1 MKTGL
6 SSLLLC
12 RAISPRRRLTDCGF
26 PSAAYVHGFGFD
38 IPAVAFVDA
47 GSEPVQPATV
57 RISRPVTMFNRAVK
71 AAEANQQPRTTV
83 ATTSSASLKKQ
94 LFPSS
99 SPNGN
104 ITDMFKKASASQV
117 STTTSRASAAPDPLQ
132 NRSANISKPPTQQ
145 ANGKA
150 FASLY
155 TRPDDPFK
163 EPTDQS
169 EDGGNGVR
177 SFAHKPMSAQQP
189 AVYFADDDF
198 SDDENL
204 DLDFSAPSS
213 LPALPKLP
221 PAKVSPKQNP
231 PPPSQTSVLSWS
243 QSSPSHM
250 RPPPA
255 RPDPSRQEPPQRPNK
270 RVSPDA
276 IEPVKKKRQLPS
288 SYAKSKAE
296 EIDIE
301 TLYQDATTPAPKIKP
316 PPLWDTSASAV
327 KEQKRQLKKAIS
339 CSKAEVSQADM
350 QNPVKSTATKKA
362 TIHLSE
368 EQEHVKKLVVEKGHS
383 VFFTG
388 PAGTGKSVL
397 MRSIIA
403 ALKKKYARDP
413 ERVAV
418 TASTGLAACNIGGM
432 TLHSFAGIGLGKE
445 DAQTLV
451 KKVRRNPKAKN
462 RWTKTK
468 VLIIDEVSM
477 VDGEL
482 FDKLSQVGRQIRNNG
497 RPWGGIQLVI
507 TGDFFQLPPVP
518 DHGSKQRDSKFAFD
532 AATWSTSIDHTI
544 GLTEVFRQRDPG
556 KLFPCAGNGQNRRLT
571 RDTVFAN
578 MLNEMRL
585 GKISQETVNTF
596 RALSRKPEFDDGL
609 EVTEL

>member
-6 SSLLLC
+6 PSLVLC
-12 RAISPRRRLTDCGF
+12 RAIPPHRRKFGREF
-26 PSAAYVHGFGFD
+26 PSAAYVHGVGFNF
-38 IPAVAFVDA
+38 PAVASVDA
-47 GSEPVQPATV
+47 GSEPVRPITV
-57 RISRPVTMFNRAVK
+57 RTSHPIAMFNRAVK
-71 AAEANQQPRTTV
+71 AAEANQHPRTAG
-83 ATTSSASLKKQ
+83 ATTSSAALKKQ

-104 ITDMFKKASASQV
+104 ITDMFKKASAPQS
-117 STTTSRASAAPDPLQ
+117 STTTLRASAATDPLQ
-132 NRSANISKPPTQQ
+132 SRSANMNKPATHQ
-145 ANGKA
+145 ANSKA

-155 TRPDDPFK
+155 NRPDDPFK
-163 EPTDQS
+163 ESS
-169 EDGGNGVR
+169 EQIKVGDGARPLSYN
-177 SFAHKPMSAQQP
+177 AMSAQPP

-213 LPALPKLP
+213 LPTLPALPKLP
-221 PAKVSPKQNP
+221 PAKVSPKENN
-231 PPPSQTSVLSWS
+231 PPPSQTSLLSWS

-250 RPPPA
+250 RPPPV
-255 RPDPSRQEPPQRPNK
+255 RQELPRQEPPQRPNK
-270 RVSPDA
+270 RVSP
-276 IEPVKKKRQLPS
+276 EPAQPAKKKRQLPS
-288 SYAKSKAE
+288 SYAKPRVE
-296 EIDIE
+296 EIDVE
-301 TLYQDATTPAPKIKP
+301 ALYHDATTPESKIKP
-316 PPLWDTSASAV
+316 PPLWDTTASAV
-327 KEQKRQLKKAIS
+327 KEQKKQLKKAIS
-339 CSKAEVSQADM
+339 SNKAEASPAEM
-350 QNPVKSTATKKA
+350 QNAMKSTSAKKA
-362 TIHLSE
+362 TISLSE
-368 EQEHVKKLVVEKGHS
+368 EQEHVKKLVVEKGQS

-413 ERVAV
+413 EKVAV

-462 RWTKTK
+462 RWLKTK
-468 VLIIDEVSM
+468 ALIIDEVSM

-482 FDKLSQVGRQIRNNG
+482 FDKLSQVGRIIRNNG

-518 DHGSKQRDSKFAFD
+518 DNGNKQKDSKFAFD

-544 GLTEVFRQRDPG
+544 GLTEVFRQRDSG
-556 KLFPCAGNGQNRRLT
+556 KFFPIYRYEQSRPLT
-571 RDTVFAN
+571 GHRVCQHA
-578 MLNEMRL
+578 
-585 GKISQETVNTF
+585 
-596 RALSRKPEFDDGL
+596 
-609 EVTEL
+609 